1 MRIGIDLGGTKIEG
15 VVLDGDNRV
24 RGKIRRPTPQADY
37 HEIVTSIA
45 QIITELETMVGAR
58 CSVGIGTPGAISP
71 YSGNIKNSNTVVLN
85 GMDLRT
91 DLQALTDRLIY
102 FANDAN
108 CMALSESV
116 DGAAEGA
123 SSVFGVIIGTGTG
136 GGLVYEGK
144 VITGANAI
152 AGEWGHNPLPY
163 LGSDDQPI
171 APCYC
176 GKQGCI
182 ETYLSGAGFTRLY
195 ASLGNTELSA
205 ETIAER
211 AEKGEAA
218 AQMTI
223 EIYAKRLARALS
235 TVVNIFDPQIV
246 VLAGGLSNLP
256 GLESLCAEFLPQF
269 VFSDNVCTAIKKARH
284 GDSSGVRGA
293 AWLPP
298 S

>member
-123 SSVFGVIIGTGTG
+123 SSVFGVIIGTGAG

-211 AEKGEAA
+211 AEQGEAA

>member
-15 VVLDGDNRV
+15 VVLDRDNRV
-24 RGKIRRPTPQADY
+24 REKIRRSTPQADY
-37 HEIVTSIA
+37 HAIVTSIA
-45 QIITELETMVGAR
+45 QIITELETKVATH

-71 YSGNIKNSNTVVLN
+71 YSGRIKNSNTVVLN
-85 GMDLRT
+85 GMDLRA
-91 DLQALTDRLIY
+91 DLQALTDRAIY

-108 CMALSESV
+108 CMTLSESV

-163 LGSDDQPI
+163 LGPDEQPL
-171 APCYC
+171 AACYC

-182 ETYLSGAGFTRLY
+182 ETYLSGAGFSRLY
-195 ASLGNTELSA
+195 ASLGNPKLSA
-205 ETIAER
+205 ETIVER
-211 AEKGEAA
+211 AEQGEAA
-218 AQMTI
+218 AQMAI

-235 TVVNIFDPQIV
+235 SVVNIFDPQVV

-269 VFSDNVCTAIKKARH
+269 VFSDNVCTAIKKAMH

>member
-85 GMDLRT
+85 GMDLRA

-211 AEKGEAA
+211 AEQGEAA